1 MVTDTLPLPSE
12 GSDAVSAEIATP
24 VDPPKP
30 LLRGRIHQVAF
41 YLSIPAGITLVLI
54 SGGVS
59 AKIATAL
66 FALSLAGL
74 FGTSSTYHIGNWTP
88 RVKAR
93 WRRMDHAMIFVLIA
107 GSYTPVAL
115 LALQPAWGIALLS
128 AAWTI
133 AVLGVTLA
141 LVKFS
146 ALNRIGT
153 YMYIG
158 LGWMVVLVMPVIVQS
173 LTVTELALLVAGG
186 VLYTVGAIGLR
197 LHWPDPRPSVFGY
210 HEAWHVMTVAAAAC
224 HFTLVVMLVR

>member
-1 MVTDTLPLPSE
+1 MVNDTLRLPAE

-24 VDPPKP
+24 EDPPKP
-30 LLRGRIHQVAF
+30 LLRGCIHQVAF

-59 AKIATAL
+59 AKVATAL

-88 RVKAR
+88 HVKAR

-115 LALQPAWGIALLS
+115 LALQPAWGIAVLS

-141 LVKFS
+141 LVKFG